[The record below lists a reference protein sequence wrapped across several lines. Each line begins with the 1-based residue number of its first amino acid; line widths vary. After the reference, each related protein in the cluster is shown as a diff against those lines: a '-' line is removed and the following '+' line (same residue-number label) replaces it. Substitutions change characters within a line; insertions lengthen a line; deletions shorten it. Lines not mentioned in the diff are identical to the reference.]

1 MTPNAFFVEMLSDYN
16 ESEQGTNLKHEVIA
30 MLNFK
35 DCTLL
40 KLEKMFAVQQ
50 VGALPALDDWLSM
63 SAEIS
68 DDERKMVAFFRVHL
82 VERGY
87 DWNETEL
94 AYNFIGP
101 LMGLADFITTRFN
114 FFAERAFGGVVEGVE
129 MTGRPDG
136 MIASGIREPE
146 EPYFCFQEYKKH
158 KDPEGDPAGQ
168 ALAAMLVAQAINTGR
183 HPVYGAYVIGYDW
196 FFMALQEKRYAIS
209 AGYMATRDDVFDIF
223 RILKALKQIISGF
236 VGEDAGMDAR

>member
-1 MTPNAFFVEMLSDYN
+1 
-16 ESEQGTNLKHEVIA
+16 

-40 KLEKMFAVQQ
+40 TLEKTFGIEQARTI
-50 VGALPALDDWLSM
+50 PALENWLSGGA
-63 SAEIS
+63 SIS
-68 DDERKMVAFFRVHL
+68 ETERQMLAFFQTHL
-82 VERGY
+82 IERGY

-101 LMGLADFITTRFN
+101 LMGLADFVTNAFN
-114 FFAERAFGGVVEGVE
+114 FFAERSFGGVVDGIE
-129 MTGRPDG
+129 MSGRPDG
-136 MIASGIREPE
+136 MIASGVREPE

-183 HPVYGAYVIGYDW
+183 HPVYGAYIIGYDW
-196 FFMALQEKRYAIS
+196 FFMALQGNRYAIS

-223 RILKALKQIISGF
+223 RILKALKQIIAAYF
-236 VGEDAGMDAR
+236 A